1 MKYKFEKID
10 DDITKLSYKDKEFE
24 IKRDVELTYKLQSVY
39 MRARTKMM
47 LELSKEGI
55 TKKDLVIERKANGKT
70 YYDNSNINELE
81 KYYTEMAFLEI
92 YDEIS
97 KKKENV
103 TALMSEELCKFVKA
117 DDKTL
122 DIKAAKPILKS
133 ALWILE
139 ARKLELKN
147 INVSNSAI
155 NSGIKEIDILIATLS
170 KYIDKI

>member
-10 DDITKLSYKDKEFE
+10 DDTTKLSYKDKEFE
-24 IKRDVELTYKLQSVY
+24 IKRDVELTSKLQSVY

-92 YDEIS
+92 YDDIS
-97 KKKENV
+97 KKATGMIFQELVLDIGLNENE
-103 TALMSEELCKFVKA
+103 SEEFGLEFSNA
-117 DDKTL
+117 LLGNTKTPSE
-122 DIKAAKPILKS
+122 KK
-133 ALWILE
+133 
-139 ARKLELKN
+139 
-147 INVSNSAI
+147 
-155 NSGIKEIDILIATLS
+155 
-170 KYIDKI
+170 

>member
-24 IKRDVELTYKLQSVY
+24 IKRDVELTSKLQSVY
-39 MRARTKMM
+39 MKARTKMM

-70 YYDNSNINELE
+70 YYDNTNLNELE

-97 KKKENV
+97 KKATGMIFQELVLDIGLNENE
-103 TALMSEELCKFVKA
+103 SEEFGLEFSNA
-117 DDKTL
+117 LLGNTKTPSE
-122 DIKAAKPILKS
+122 KK
-133 ALWILE
+133 
-139 ARKLELKN
+139 
-147 INVSNSAI
+147 
-155 NSGIKEIDILIATLS
+155 
-170 KYIDKI
+170 

>member
-24 IKRDVELTYKLQSVY
+24 IKRDVELTSKLQSVY

-92 YDEIS
+92 YDNIS
-97 KKKENV
+97 KKATGMIFQELVLDIGLNENE
-103 TALMSEELCKFVKA
+103 SEEFGLEFSNA
-117 DDKTL
+117 LLGNTKTPSE
-122 DIKAAKPILKS
+122 KK
-133 ALWILE
+133 
-139 ARKLELKN
+139 
-147 INVSNSAI
+147 
-155 NSGIKEIDILIATLS
+155 
-170 KYIDKI
+170 

>member
-24 IKRDVELTYKLQSVY
+24 IKRDVELTSKLQSVY

-92 YDEIS
+92 YDDIS
-97 KKKENV
+97 KKATGMIFQELVLDIGLNENE
-103 TALMSEELCKFVKA
+103 SEEFGLEFSNA
-117 DDKTL
+117 LLGNTKTPSE
-122 DIKAAKPILKS
+122 KK
-133 ALWILE
+133 
-139 ARKLELKN
+139 
-147 INVSNSAI
+147 
-155 NSGIKEIDILIATLS
+155 
-170 KYIDKI
+170 

>member
-24 IKRDVELTYKLQSVY
+24 IKRDVELTSKLQSVY

-70 YYDNSNINELE
+70 YYDNTNLNELE

-92 YDEIS
+92 YDDIS
-97 KKKENV
+97 KKATGMIFQELVLDIGLNENE
-103 TALMSEELCKFVKA
+103 SEEFGLEFSNA
-117 DDKTL
+117 LLGNTKTPSE
-122 DIKAAKPILKS
+122 KK
-133 ALWILE
+133 
-139 ARKLELKN
+139 
-147 INVSNSAI
+147 
-155 NSGIKEIDILIATLS
+155 
-170 KYIDKI
+170 

>member
-24 IKRDVELTYKLQSVY
+24 IKRDVKLTSKMQSVY
-39 MRARTKMM
+39 MKARTKMM

-97 KKKENV
+97 KEATGMIFQELILDIGLNGNE
-103 TALMSEELCKFVKA
+103 SEEFGLEFSNA
-117 DDKTL
+117 LLGNTKTPSE
-122 DIKAAKPILKS
+122 KK
-133 ALWILE
+133 
-139 ARKLELKN
+139 
-147 INVSNSAI
+147 
-155 NSGIKEIDILIATLS
+155 
-170 KYIDKI
+170 